1 MVSVNNKV
9 VLLDGLL
16 TTLAEL
22 FGLSRMQ
29 GRAPQMSPMS
39 AVFLADIFP

>member
-1 MVSVNNKV
+1 MVSVNKV

-22 FGLSRMQ
+22 LGLSRMQ
-29 GRAPQMSPMS
+29 GRAPHMSPMS
-39 AVFLADIFP
+39 AVLPADIFP